1 MTNKIFV
8 RNFSVALLIIFLILV
23 LVSFYFLEPRSDLLW
38 YHSWIDGFSKEGF
51 KYIGHDY
58 PPIWP
63 MYLYVLSYI
72 KNYFV
77 DNVFLKKLVII
88 LPSALSYIFFIVIC
102 SKLLIKRYNSK
113 IFSFIILLFITFN
126 PAFIEDCIIQGQID
140 ILPVFFVILSILT
153 LINNKYPKLSLPFF
167 TVGILIKFQMIAFFP
182 VIAGML
188 LNKNYR
194 RFLLPNI
201 LLSIIVVC
209 IVLFPYYLVG
219 NLSSIIKVGYINAS
233 ERYNELSLNAS
244 SLWIFIKQYDLNHNN
259 PMFSDYISDFSL
271 LKYVTYKY
279 VGMFMFSIFSF
290 ILFIR
295 SYLTNKKNEFFILA
309 WIANIVFYIFL
320 TAMHERYIFYAVPIS
335 LLAAIYNKKLF
346 ILSILIT
353 YVASI
358 NMAVF
363 LYGFSNW
370 ILLLRI
376 NCILLII
383 NAICLVCY
391 MVKKH

>member
-1 MTNKIFV
+1 
-8 RNFSVALLIIFLILV
+8 
-23 LVSFYFLEPRSDLLW
+23 
-38 YHSWIDGFSKEGF
+38 
-51 KYIGHDY
+51 
-58 PPIWP
+58 
-63 MYLYVLSYI
+63 
-72 KNYFV
+72 
-77 DNVFLKKLVII
+77 
-88 LPSALSYIFFIVIC
+88 
-102 SKLLIKRYNSK
+102 
-113 IFSFIILLFITFN
+113 
-126 PAFIEDCIIQGQID
+126 
-140 ILPVFFVILSILT
+140 
-153 LINNKYPKLSLPFF
+153 
-167 TVGILIKFQMIAFFP
+167 
-182 VIAGML
+182 
-188 LNKNYR
+188 
-194 RFLLPNI
+194 
-201 LLSIIVVC
+201 
-209 IVLFPYYLVG
+209 
-219 NLSSIIKVGYINAS
+219 
-233 ERYNELSLNAS
+233 
-244 SLWIFIKQYDLNHNN
+244 
-259 PMFSDYISDFSL
+259 MFSDYISDFSL

-295 SYLTNKKNEFFILA
+295 SYLTNKKSEFFILA

-376 NCILLII
+376 NCVLLII